1 MQTAWVIGRLTC
13 YIRAKPVVA
22 VCEHGRLGLVLEAAP
37 YATLPQRF
45 VGAVYAQ
52 LLAIG
57 VSSELAQLEC
67 DAMLP
72 LTITPTTLYAN
83 RLSLQANLKEYA
95 WLAECYVTKGES
107 SLAVINERLA
117 DSIVG
122 INGKLDFPKIFVRK
136 QLSPS

>member
-1 MQTAWVIGRLTC
+1 M
-13 YIRAKPVVA
+13 VA